1 MSRAF
6 ALVALVAALLVP
18 ASASAGT
25 RYAAPGGGMVPGCA
39 QATPCSLEYAIST
52 AAPNNE
58 VVVGA
63 GDYTVAETIK
73 TETPLWIHG
82 AQGVAKPRIFAAD
95 KAVLRSFV
103 PQHISDLEF
112 ESTNNGG
119 EGTLFVPADGTVL
132 ERLKLIARGAESLG
146 LRPGNNFTLANSVV
160 LAEGDPEAVGIFIQ
174 GTASGQVQLRN
185 DTIVADGIEAIAFA
199 AFLIPKDST
208 LTVAGFNT
216 IAAGGRLDVSVRKSS
231 QATGSTVTAGFDH
244 SNLDTTEGEVTSV
257 NGQTAAPQFTPANPR
272 GFEQAPGSPTID
284 AGLTDPANGPTD
296 LNGSPRALPRELS
309 CTRPDVAI
317 TDIGAYEFVPTPI
330 ACIPQTKITKL
341 KKLRRGG
348 VKLRFKATGI
358 KEKPTF
364 KCRVD
369 KRRWRKCASPKT
381 YKHLKPGRHVVK
393 VRAFTATT
401 SDQTPA
407 KRKFR
412 IRPPAKSKAG
422 ARR

>member
-1 MSRAF
+1 MGRLL
-6 ALVALVAALLVP
+6 ALAVVIAALSAP
-18 ASASAGT
+18 ASAAAAA
-25 RYAAPGGGMVPGCA
+25 RYAAPGGGTVPGCA
-39 QATPCSLEYAIST
+39 QPTPCSLEYAIAA
-52 AAPNNE
+52 AAPGDE
-58 VVVGA
+58 VIVGP
-63 GDYTVAETIK
+63 GDYTVGATIE
-73 TETPLWIHG
+73 TETPLFIHG
-82 AQGVAKPRIFAAD
+82 APGTVKPRVFAAD
-95 KAVLRSFV
+95 KAAFKSFV

-112 ESTNNGG
+112 ETTNNGG

-146 LRPGNNFTLANSVV
+146 LRPGNNFTLANSLV
-160 LAEGDPEAVGIFIQ
+160 LAEGDPEAIGIFIQ

-208 LTVAGFNT
+208 LTVEGVNT
-216 IAAGGRLDVSVRKSS
+216 IAAGGRLDVSMRKSS
-231 QATGSTVTAGFDH
+231 EATGSSIGARFDH
-244 SNLDTTEGEVTSV
+244 SNFDATEGEVSSV
-257 NGQTAAPQFTPANPR
+257 GGQTAAPQFTPANPR
-272 GFEQAPGSPTID
+272 GFEQAPTSPTID
-284 AGLTDPANGPTD
+284 AGLTDAANGPAD

-330 ACIPQTKITKL
+330 ACIPRTRITKL
-341 KKLRRGG
+341 KKLWRGG

-364 KCRVD
+364 KCRID

-381 YKHLKPGRHVVK
+381 YKRLKPGRHVVK

-412 IRPPAKSKAG
+412 IKPPAKSRAG